1 MKTQEEIL
9 AAIYPVIRMHIA
21 MGDRIRVSI
30 EDQCIKVSDAAGNLG
45 GSFTRD
51 LAAVCTENAIC
62 FSIRAKNNKPYI
74 LL

>member
-21 MGDRIRVSI
+21 KGDRIRVSI
-30 EDQCIKVSDAAGNLG
+30 EDQLIKVSDAAGNLG

-51 LAAVCTENAIC
+51 FAAVCIENYIG
-62 FSIRAKNNKPYI
+62 FSIGAKNNKPYI